1 MGFGYAFASHFSP
14 ADPAPAMRAYRE
26 SFEPS
31 EDFERPSAILA
42 VSVVCAE
49 TNEHAK
55 KLASSME
62 LAWVRI
68 RSGSPG
74 PLRAPRKR

>member
-1 MGFGYAFASHFSP
+1 
-14 ADPAPAMRAYRE
+14 MRAYRE
-26 SFEPS
+26 SFEPL

-55 KLASSME
+55 KLAP
-62 LAWVRI
+62 LWNW
-68 RSGSPG
+68 PG
-74 PLRAPRKR
+74 FAYEAGAPDR